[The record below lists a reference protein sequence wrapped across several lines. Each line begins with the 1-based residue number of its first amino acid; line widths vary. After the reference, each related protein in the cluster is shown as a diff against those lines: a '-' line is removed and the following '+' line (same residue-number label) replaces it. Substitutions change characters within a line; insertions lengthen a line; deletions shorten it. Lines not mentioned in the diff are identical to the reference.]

1 MGIGEHWEN
10 MKHFLTLIISAII
23 ALSASGK
30 DVQIVAY
37 PSEATIKVNG
47 SYYGEG
53 SAVVKIKKKDFVII
67 EVSAPGFETINTR
80 VYGKDDR
87 KTIEIKLKEDA
98 LLKQTVESS
107 LANKF
112 FTVKVSKELYIDDPE
127 TGKRN
132 AEQAWKLAHNILLGY
147 IDEIQT
153 SDLASGYIQTPYY
166 IKNYVE
172 AGKTLRSRITIK
184 ESNIGGDLTFQ
195 IKLSSEVAPIQGR
208 NREESYQETSRLIK
222 EFEPLISE
230 FQTRLG
236 EK

>member
-1 MGIGEHWEN
+1 MRYL
-10 MKHFLTLIISAII
+10 FLCLIAVICAISAY
-23 ALSASGK
+23 GK
-30 DVQIVAY
+30 DVKIVVVPA
-37 PSEATIKVNG
+37 EATIKVNG

-53 SAVVKIKKKDFVII
+53 SAVVKIKKNDFVIV
-67 EVSAPGFETINTR
+67 EAAAPGYETLSTR
-80 VYGKDDR
+80 VYGNDDR
-87 KTIEIKLKEDA
+87 KTIEIKLKEDV

-112 FTVKVSKELYIDDPE
+112 FTVKVAKSLYTDDPV

-132 AEQAWKLAHNILLGY
+132 ADQAWKLAHNILLNY

-172 AGKTLRSRITIK
+172 AGKTLRSRVTIK
-184 ESNIGGDLTFQ
+184 ETNIGGDLTFQ

-208 NREESYQETSRLIK
+208 NREESFTETSRLIK

>member
-1 MGIGEHWEN
+1 MRYILAV
-10 MKHFLTLIISAII
+10 FTFILIAFSAF
-23 ALSASGK
+23 GK
-30 DVQIVAY
+30 DVKVVVS
-37 PSEATIKVNG
+37 PPEATIKVNG

-53 SAVVKIKKKDFVII
+53 STKIKVDKNDFVIV
-67 EVSAPGFETINTR
+67 EVSAPGYETLNTR
-80 VYGKDDR
+80 VYGNDSR
-87 KTIEIKLKEDA
+87 KTIEIRLKEDM

-107 LANKF
+107 LTNKF
-112 FTVKVSKELYIDDPE
+112 FTVKVAKSLYFDDPE

-132 AEQAWKLAHNILLGY
+132 AENAWKLAHSILLNY
-147 IDEIQT
+147 VEEIQT

-166 IKNYVE
+166 YKTYVE
-172 AGKTLRSRITIK
+172 AGKTLRSRVIIK

-195 IKLSSEVAPIQGR
+195 IKLSSEIAPVQGR
-208 NREESYQETSRLIK
+208 LNEEAYSETTRLIK